1 MEKIYMN
8 NNQNKEKST
17 FQQIFKSQLS
27 KKLSIV
33 MVLVSFFSF
42 LMIGVTNV
50 SYAAV
55 TPIPEDEGL
64 GDSFTTAAVGT
75 EVFGRGTATFPVFM
89 YSTTN
94 GYPIFCLE
102 RDIAFV
108 AGTELTKEEEP
119 ITDSGLLYIM
129 ANTFPHKYFKDAS
142 DQNFPD
148 EVQTWLTQA
157 TIWQY
162 LYETG
167 VENNTGTDSSNTS
180 TNIAAIQT
188 VTSIEWLNEDH
199 TATEGTCYV
208 KGCDADDISTA
219 TFYETKIAPLVAKA
233 KQADVSAN
241 GTLTM
246 SIANQEIS
254 VTDDEKY
261 YQTSLVTVSG
271 PERDNFVN
279 ESLSVTIDSAPDG
292 TILVDPKNGQE
303 IENATG
309 VTSFYVR
316 IPVDSVTEENKVVR
330 LSATGTFRG
339 YNGYE
344 YKADGAQTVSSV
356 FTTDVPNTTGLEIPI
371 NYTPEVPDT
380 GMNLAQSI
388 YFIGLVVLLCGVG
401 IIYANAKPKAKQQ

>member
-292 TILVDPKNGQE
+292 TILVDQNGQV

-316 IPVDSVTEENKVVR
+316 VPVDSVTEDNKVIR

-339 YNGYE
+339 YSGY
-344 YKADGAQTVSSV
+344 YYRGTDAQTVSSV

>member
-108 AGTELTKEEEP
+108 AGTELTKEKQ

-129 ANTFPHKYFKDAS
+129 ANTFPHEYFKDAS
-142 DQNFPD
+142 GQNFPD

-167 VENNTGTDSSNTS
+167 ANNNTEADDSQTS
-180 TNIAAIQT
+180 SNIAAIQT

-208 KGCDADDISTA
+208 NGCDADDISTA
-219 TFYETKIAPLVAKA
+219 TFYETYIAPKVAIA

-261 YQTSLVTVSG
+261 YQTSLVTVSSTDQ
-271 PERDNFVN
+271 DNFVN
-279 ESLSVTIDSAPDG
+279 ESLKVSIDSAPDG
-292 TILVDPKNGQE
+292 TILVNQNGQE

-309 VTSFYVR
+309 VASFYVR

-339 YNGYE
+339 YSGY
-344 YKADGAQTVSSV
+344 YYCGTDAQTVSSV

>member
-261 YQTSLVTVSG
+261 YQTSLVTVCG

-292 TILVDPKNGQE
+292 TILVDQNGQV

-316 IPVDSVTEENKVVR
+316 VPVDSVTEDNKVIR

-401 IIYANAKPKAKQQ
+401 IIYANAKPKTKQQ

>member
-292 TILVDPKNGQE
+292 TILVDQNGQV

-316 IPVDSVTEENKVVR
+316 VPVDSVTEDNKVIR

>member
-75 EVFGRGTATFPVFM
+75 EVLGRGTATFPVFM

-108 AGTELTKEEEP
+108 AGTELIKKDP

-129 ANTFPHKYFKDAS
+129 ANTFPHKYFTDTS
-142 DQNFPD
+142 EQNFPD

-167 VENNTGTDSSNTS
+167 VIENNTGTDSSNTS

-208 KGCDADDISTA
+208 DGCDADDASTA
-219 TFYETKIAPLVAKA
+219 TFYETYIAPKVAEA

-261 YQTSLVTVSG
+261 YQTSLVTVSNT
-271 PERDNFVN
+271 DKDSFVN
-279 ESLSVTIDSAPDG
+279 ESLSVTIDSAPEG
-292 TILVDPKNGQE
+292 TILVDQDGHE
-303 IENATG
+303 IEDATG

-316 IPVDSVTEENKVVR
+316 VPVDSVTEDNKVIR

-339 YNGYE
+339 YSGYE
-344 YKADGAQTVSSV
+344 YRGTDAQTVSSV

>member
-75 EVFGRGTATFPVFM
+75 EVLGRGTATFPVFM

-108 AGTELTKEEEP
+108 ADTELTKQEQ

-129 ANTFPHKYFKDAS
+129 ANTFPHEYFKDAS
-142 DQNFPD
+142 GQNFPD

-167 VENNTGTDSSNTS
+167 AHNNTEADDSQTS
-180 TNIAAIQT
+180 SNIAAIQT

-208 KGCDADDISTA
+208 NGCDADDISTA
-219 TFYETKIAPLVAKA
+219 TFYETYIAPLVANA
-233 KQADVSAN
+233 KQADISAN
-241 GTLTM
+241 GILTM
-246 SIANQEIS
+246 NLANQEIS

-261 YQTSLVTVSG
+261 YQTSLVTVSNTD
-271 PERDNFVN
+271 PDSFVN
-279 ESLSVTIDSAPDG
+279 ESLSVTIDSAPEG
-292 TILVDPKNGQE
+292 TILVDQNGQE
-303 IENATG
+303 IEDATG

-339 YNGYE
+339 YNGY
-344 YKADGAQTVSSV
+344 YYRGTDAQTVSSV

>member
-75 EVFGRGTATFPVFM
+75 EVLGRGTATFPVFM

-108 AGTELTKEEEP
+108 AGTELIKEDP

-129 ANTFPHKYFKDAS
+129 ANTFPHEYFKDAS
-142 DQNFPD
+142 GQNFPD

-167 VENNTGTDSSNTS
+167 ANNNTEADDSQTS
-180 TNIAAIQT
+180 SNIAAIQT

-208 KGCDADDISTA
+208 NGCDADDISTA
-219 TFYETKIAPLVAKA
+219 TFYETYIAPLVANA
-233 KQADVSAN
+233 KQADISAN
-241 GTLTM
+241 GILTM
-246 SIANQEIS
+246 NLANQEIS

-261 YQTSLVTVSG
+261 YQTSLVTVSNTD
-271 PERDNFVN
+271 PDSFVN
-279 ESLSVTIDSAPDG
+279 ESLSVTIDSAPEG
-292 TILVDPKNGQE
+292 TILVDQNGQE
-303 IENATG
+303 IEDATG

-316 IPVDSVTEENKVVR
+316 VPVDSVTEDNKVIR

-339 YNGYE
+339 YSGYE
-344 YKADGAQTVSSV
+344 YRGTDAQTVSSV

>member
-292 TILVDPKNGQE
+292 TILVDQNGQV

-316 IPVDSVTEENKVVR
+316 VPVDSVTEDNKVIR

-344 YKADGAQTVSSV
+344 YKADGAQTVSTV

>member
-75 EVFGRGTATFPVFM
+75 EVLGRGTATFPVFM

-108 AGTELTKEEEP
+108 ADTELTKQEQ

-129 ANTFPHKYFKDAS
+129 ANTFPHEYFKDAS
-142 DQNFPD
+142 GQNFPD

-167 VENNTGTDSSNTS
+167 ANNNTEADDSQTS
-180 TNIAAIQT
+180 SNIAAIQT

-208 KGCDADDISTA
+208 NGCDADDISTA
-219 TFYETKIAPLVAKA
+219 TFYETYIAPLVANA
-233 KQADVSAN
+233 RQSGVSAN
-241 GTLTM
+241 GTLQV
-246 SIANQEIS
+246 SIANDEIS

-261 YQTSLVTVSG
+261 YQTSLVTVSNTD
-271 PERDNFVN
+271 PDSFVN
-279 ESLSVTIDSAPDG
+279 ESLSVTIDSAPEG
-292 TILVDPKNGQE
+292 TILVDQNGQE
-303 IENATG
+303 IEDATG

-316 IPVDSVTEENKVVR
+316 VPVDSVTEDNKVIR

-339 YNGYE
+339 YSGY
-344 YKADGAQTVSSV
+344 YYRGTDAQTVSSV